1 MSALE
6 QVRQVADALLYEG
19 YLLYPYRASSQKN
32 RSRFQFGVLM
42 PPTYPDPSES
52 SSLHTECLVEAKDD
66 AEVTLLLRF
75 LRLRRRTAEPTG
87 GGAAN
92 WDEAVDTE
100 ITGSTLLGNLVA
112 GEISIPFHLD
122 ATEVTEPDPNGGP
135 DQVWRTAEVSG
146 VLKAVA
152 LRLDGPIRVARLA
165 VEVANLSGGTELSDR
180 EQALPQALVSAHVMI
195 TLSAG
200 SFVSMVE
207 PPEWAAP
214 AVAACV
220 NQGVWPVLAGPADC
234 TDVMLCSPIILYD
247 HPAIAPESPADLY
260 DSTEI
265 DEILTLRTMVLTDA
279 EKAEARATDP
289 RAAAIIDRIDT
300 MNPAMLDKLH
310 GAIRYLRPARGGI
323 PDPSS
328 LDPLDPSVPWWD
340 PGADT
345 SVSPETDEVLVAGVP
360 LRRGSMVRMRPGARR
375 ADAQD
380 FLLAD
385 RLAQVEAVIQDVD
398 GKVHIA
404 VTPSDDPDADIQ
416 RSHGRF
422 LYFAP
427 DEVEPVSS

>member
-1 MSALE
+1 VSGLE

-32 RSRFQFGVLM
+32 QSRFQFGVLM
-42 PPTYPDPSES
+42 PPGYRDPSES
-52 SSLHTECLVEAKDD
+52 SFLHTECLVEARD
-66 AEVTLLLRF
+66 EVEVSFLLRF
-75 LRLRRRTAEPTG
+75 LRLRRRTTAA
-87 GGAAN
+87 AAN
-92 WDEAVDTE
+92 WDEALDTE
-100 ITGSTLLGNLVA
+100 ITGSARLGDLVA
-112 GEISIPFHLD
+112 GEVTIPFHLD
-122 ATEVTEPDPNGGP
+122 ASDVDEGGHS
-135 DQVWRTAEVSG
+135 WRTAEVAG
-146 VLKAVA
+146 ELRAGAV
-152 LRLDGPIRVARLA
+152 RLDGPIRVCRLW
-165 VEVANLSGGTELSDR
+165 VRVANLGDGTELSDR
-180 EQALPQALVSAHVMI
+180 AQALPQAMVSAHVMI
-195 TLSAG
+195 SLGAG

-214 AVAACV
+214 AVAACT
-220 NQGVWPVLAGPADC
+220 NQGVWPVLAGPVECA
-234 TDVMLCSPIILYD
+234 DVMLCSPIILYD
-247 HPAIAPESPADLY
+247 HPVIAPESPADLY

-289 RAAAIIDRIDT
+289 RAAALIDRVDT
-300 MNPAMLDKLH
+300 MSPEMMDRLH
-310 GAIRYLRPARGGI
+310 GTIRYLRPTQPSV
-323 PDPSS
+323 PDPSQ

-345 SVSPETDEVLVAGVP
+345 SVSPETDEVVVAGVP
-360 LRRGSMVRMRPGARR
+360 VKRGSMVRMRPGARR

-404 VTPSDDPDADIQ
+404 VTPADDPDADIQ
-416 RSHGRF
+416 RGHGRF

-427 DEVEPVSS
+427 DELEPVSS